1 MSQKQTKTV
10 NGNPN
15 ILNQDQEIMRLQVV
29 DLELKARYWEAQ
41 WKIRY
46 FTLEAEKLQ
55 PDYNDFLEREKVKQ
69 EEALR
74 RFQEQIDAM
83 NKAVE
88 QSDES
93 KTLAQNEEFLNEIA
107 EKKAA
112 NPLSAV

>member
-1 MSQKQTKTV
+1 MSQKQAKTV

-15 ILNQDQEIMRLQVV
+15 ILNQEQEVMRLQVV

-55 PDYNDFLEREKVKQ
+55 PEYNDFLDREKVKQ
-69 EEALR
+69 EEALK

-83 NKAVE
+83 NKAAQ
-88 QSDES
+88 QSEES
-93 KTLAQNEEFLNEIA
+93 KTLSQNKEFLDALVPE
-107 EKKAA
+107 EA
-112 NPLSAV
+112 NPLKAV